1 MGACVYPRQD
11 WFLYDFNERYHKEM
25 GKALLG

>member
-1 MGACVYPRQD
+1 MGACVYPRQNR
-11 WFLYDFNERYHKEM
+11 FLHDFNERYRKEM